1 MNYEARMFGGEERL
15 ALAGEGEK
23 RSRRKWWI
31 IAGVIA
37 LVVIV
42 AAYFAFAS
50 GGAGTKAEPAKSGAA
65 GAAKGGPGGGRQL
78 PTVTVAVP
86 GRSNIASV
94 ISGTGSLAARREM
107 PVGVAGEGGMVT
119 RVLVEPGDWVAAGQV
134 LATVDRS
141 VQSQTAQSQAA
152 SIRVAQADLSIAQ
165 AELDRSQQLL
175 ARGFVSKA
183 DIDRKTAT
191 RDAAAARVRVAQSQ
205 LSETQARNRRLD
217 IRSPAAGLVLT
228 RAVEPGQIISSGS
241 GALFRVAQG
250 GQMEL
255 RTQLAEADL
264 HRIPTGAR
272 AEVTPVGMSQVFTGE
287 VWQVSPV
294 IDPQTRQGI
303 ARIALSFDKALRPGG
318 FASARIMAGGAVA
331 PLLPQSAIQ
340 SDAKGNF
347 VFILNARNEAERRAV
362 TTGEVSD
369 AGVAITSGLAGT
381 ERVVLTAGAFLNP
394 GQKVVPNLTTI
405 KR

>member
-1 MNYEARMFGGEERL
+1 MNYEARMVGGDERL
-15 ALAGEGEK
+15 ALAGEGEQ

-31 IAGVIA
+31 VTVVVAV
-37 LVVIV
+37 VVIV
-42 AAYFAFAS
+42 AAWFAFAS
-50 GGAGTKAEPAKSGAA
+50 GGAGDKADPAKAGGA
-65 GAAKGGPGGGRQL
+65 GAAKGGDRQL

-86 GRSNIASV
+86 GRSDIASV
-94 ISGTGSLAARREM
+94 ITGTGSLAARREM

-119 RVLVEPGDWVAAGQV
+119 RVLVEPGDWVNAGQV

-152 SIRVAQADLSIAQ
+152 SIRVAQADLDIAQ
-165 AELDRSQQLL
+165 AELDRAQQLL

-255 RTQLAEADL
+255 RTQLSEADL
-264 HRIPTGAR
+264 QRIPVGAR
-272 AEVTPVGMSQVFTGE
+272 AEVTPVGTDRVFVGE

-303 ARIALSFDKALRPGG
+303 ARVALSFDRALRPGG
-318 FASARIMAGGAVA
+318 FAAARIVAGGAVA

-347 VFILNARNEAERRAV
+347 VYILNAKDEAERRNV
-362 TTGEVSD
+362 TTGDVSD
-369 AGVAITSGLAGT
+369 VGVAITSGLDGA

-394 GQKVVPNLTTI
+394 GQKVKPNLTTL

>member
-1 MNYEARMFGGEERL
+1 MNYEGRMVGGDERL
-15 ALAGEGEK
+15 ALDGEPQAKSRRIWRVVAVILVIAAIAGAWMVFGSGGGEK
-23 RSRRKWWI
+23 
-31 IAGVIA
+31 A
-37 LVVIV
+37 
-42 AAYFAFAS
+42 
-50 GGAGTKAEPAKSGAA
+50 AEPAKGGAA
-65 GAAKGGPGGGRQL
+65 GGSRQL

-86 GRSNIASV
+86 GRQSITSV
-94 ISGTGSLAARREM
+94 VSGTGSLAARREM
-107 PVGVAGEGGMVT
+107 PVGVAGEGGLVT
-119 RVLVEPGDWVAAGQV
+119 RVLVEPGDWVNAGQV

-152 SIRVAQADLSIAQ
+152 NIRVAQADLSLAQ
-165 AELDRSQQLL
+165 AELDRAQQLL

-191 RDAAAARVRVAQSQ
+191 RDAAAARVRVAQAQ

-217 IRSPAAGLVLT
+217 IRAPAAGLVLT
-228 RAVEPGQIISSGS
+228 RAVEPGQIVSAGS
-241 GALFRVAQG
+241 GTLFRVAQG

-255 RTQLAEADL
+255 RAQLAEADL
-264 HRIPTGAR
+264 QRIPVGAR
-272 AEVTPVGMSQVFTGE
+272 AEVTPVGMDRVFSGE

-294 IDPQTRQGI
+294 IDPQTRQGV
-303 ARIALSFDKALRPGG
+303 ARIALSFDRALRPGG

-340 SDAKGNF
+340 SDAKGNY
-347 VFILNARNEAERRAV
+347 VYILNAKDEAERRAV

-369 AGVAITSGLAGT
+369 AGVAIASGLEGT

-394 GQKVVPNLTTI
+394 GQKVKPNLTTL